1 MAKIPSGGGRSAGRG
16 AEVMRLHVFRSLLTR
31 GRRLLAV
38 HQARGRDPDLEQAI
52 LRVGLGGL
60 ILGYA
65 LSRLLVADPDLLYGL
80 QIACVVM
87 TLHVMFGAWQIWYLR
102 ATRHPTPRLR
112 VAGIVVDMAAS
123 TIGMSV
129 TGEFGV
135 PLVGMFL
142 FVTVGNGFRFGPRYL
157 LIAYWMSLA
166 GFTSIILFN
175 DFWIHHRAVGVGL
188 LLTLAVVPLYV
199 LVLLTRLTAQ
209 KDAAEQ
215 LSNAKSRFVANV
227 SHELRTPLTGVFAVY
242 DLLQQRRMPPDERE
256 LVGMLGSAVA
266 TLKVSVDAV
275 LQMSKLEA
283 GAETATLRPFNLHYF
298 VQQMSAQ
305 VKPQATAKG
314 LSWNVQVDAQVP
326 ATVSG
331 DKDHLSHV
339 IGNLL
344 NNAFKFTHAGG
355 VTLRVACVADRTR
368 FEIADTGIGISL
380 ELQEHLFE
388 RFVQADSSKTRR
400 YGGTGLGTAIAR
412 ELAELMGGQI
422 GVVSAPGQGSTFW
435 VEVPLVEVTDAVPP
449 ASDIRGMAQ
458 VVAWSEAEAAEV
470 ARAAEACGLTVAV
483 RAPEASAEAPMSSP
497 AQPFAVAF
505 VMNAQAAADCL
516 QARLGEVPAL
526 ESPCIVIAPD
536 PTPGQSAMLYRA
548 GAVAVVPA
556 HAVAHSLP
564 VVLAGLANRLE
575 TQATS
580 ALAEATA
587 RGVVRPLRIV
597 LADDNKA
604 NRLLLARI
612 LSNAGH
618 TVLEAERG
626 DSAFDLMGD
635 AEVDL
640 AILDLNM
647 PEMSGPDAVKLQRAG
662 EIGASRLPILIV
674 SADATPAA
682 REESLLAGAD
692 EFLTKP
698 VSASL
703 LLAAIERV
711 VAGIERR
718 GEAPRATT
726 LRGDQRAAE
735 GGIDGNAVQGLVDPD
750 RIAALRR
757 IARGDAAFMEKYV
770 LASLSDLDLA
780 MTALSEAAATGELR
794 AARDALHAMEGTA
807 ASLGA
812 RAVVAGCRTVRSHV
826 ETPLDPD
833 LPAALASLSMNYALT
848 KSTVRASLHSE
859 RQSAAR
865 SPWTPTARP

>member
-1 MAKIPSGGGRSAGRG
+1 MLLNFLRHVVSR
-16 AEVMRLHVFRSLLTR
+16 VRLV
-31 GRRLLAV
+31 LAV

-65 LSRLLVADPDLLYGL
+65 LSRLVVAEPDLRYGL
-80 QIACVVM
+80 RIACAVM

-157 LIAYWMSLA
+157 LIAYWMSLG
-166 GFTSIILFN
+166 GFVSILLFN
-175 DFWIHHRAVGVGL
+175 DFWILHRAVGVGL

-199 LVLLTRLTAQ
+199 LVLLMRLTAQ

-242 DLLQQRRMPPDERE
+242 DLLQQRKMPPDERE

-298 VQQMSAQ
+298 VQQMGSQ

-314 LSWNVQVDAQVP
+314 LSWNVHVDPLVP
-326 ATVSG
+326 ATVIG

-344 NNAFKFTHAGG
+344 NNAFKFTHNGG
-355 VTLRVACVADRTR
+355 VTLRVASLASRVR
-368 FEIADTGIGISL
+368 FEITDSGIGIPL

-412 ELAELMGGQI
+412 ELTELMDGQI

-435 VEVPLVEVTDAVPP
+435 VEVPLAEVGDAGLIGTE
-449 ASDIRGMAQ
+449 IRGLVR
-458 VVAWSEAEAAEV
+458 VVEGPEGHCGEIV
-470 ARAAEACGLTVAV
+470 RIAEACGLGTLQ
-483 RAPEASAEAPMSSP
+483 ASQRHEDSSRESLS
-497 AQPFAVAF
+497 AFAVVL
-505 VMNAQAAADCL
+505 VMNAQAAADYVL
-516 QARLGEVPAL
+516 ARLNETSSLVCPY
-526 ESPCIVIAPD
+526 IVVASE
-536 PTPGQSAMLYRA
+536 PTAAQASMLYRA
-548 GAVAVVPA
+548 GVVAVVPA
-556 HAVAHSLP
+556 QALAKQLP
-564 VVLAGLANRLE
+564 IVLGGLANRLE
-575 TQATS
+575 MQATN
-580 ALAEATA
+580 APADVAA
-587 RGVVRPLRIV
+587 CGVVAPLRIV

-604 NRLLLARI
+604 NRMLLARI
-612 LSNAGH
+612 LGNAGH
-618 TVLEAERG
+618 TVLEADRG

-635 AEVDL
+635 GAVDL

-647 PEMSGPDAVKLQRAG
+647 PEMSGPDAVKLHRAG
-662 EIGASRLPILIV
+662 EIGASRLPIVIV

-682 REESLLAGAD
+682 REESLSAGAD

-698 VSASL
+698 ISASL
-703 LLAAIERV
+703 LLAAIERIM
-711 VAGIERR
+711 AGIEQR
-718 GEAPRATT
+718 GEPPRAMTM
-726 LRGDQRAAE
+726 REEYRE
-735 GGIDGNAVQGLVDPD
+735 PKGINDSTVAQGLVDPE

-757 IARGDAAFMEKYV
+757 IARGDAVFLEKYV
-770 LASLSDLDLA
+770 LASLADLDQA
-780 MTALSEAAATGELR
+780 MKTLNEAASTGALR
-794 AARDALHAMEGTA
+794 AARDALHAIEGTA

-812 RAVVAGCRTVRSHV
+812 RAVVAGCKTVRSHV
-826 ETPLDPD
+826 ESPLDPD
-833 LPAALASLSMNYALT
+833 LPAAMASLSMSYMLT
-848 KSTVRASLHSE
+848 KSTVRANLPSE

-865 SPWTPTARP
+865 AP